1 MKNKI
6 INLLYRGG
14 AGGEFFGGLLVSHN
28 EIATKGLEYE
38 EEKERWFLER
48 DDWASQRPEV
58 TRCKDPRK
66 GVVHNRKPSDWNET
80 LWNVRLDHGY
90 GFSLWTDFWI
100 DYLWN
105 EWKETKTI
113 IFNSKTKESLE
124 YTQNL
129 STSKLGW
136 GPDDVDALAGQSM
149 LEDNILDVEQF
160 WKRPWESNAYYFD
173 MFMDMIPDDHD
184 FLLIDPCELLH
195 NDQEDTDRCLKEI
208 VSYLGIDNYLHNEW
222 CEKIENYRMK
232 NKILINKTIV

>member
-1 MKNKI
+1 MKNKL

-14 AGGEFFGGLLVSHN
+14 AGGEFFGGLLVSHQ
-28 EIATKGLEYE
+28 EIATKELERE
-38 EEKERWFLER
+38 KDKERWFLGR
-48 DDWASQRPEV
+48 DDYQSHDPKV
-58 TRCKDPRK
+58 TREDPRDIQ
-66 GVVHNRKPSDWNET
+66 KPNWNET

-90 GFSLWTDFWI
+90 GFPLHTEFWI

-113 IFNSKTKESLE
+113 IFNSKTRESLE

-129 STSKLGW
+129 ATAKLGW

-222 CEKIENYRMK
+222 CEKIEKYRIK

>member
-90 GFSLWTDFWI
+90 GFSLWTDFW
-100 DYLWN
+100 
-105 EWKETKTI
+105 
-113 IFNSKTKESLE
+113 
-124 YTQNL
+124 
-129 STSKLGW
+129 
-136 GPDDVDALAGQSM
+136 
-149 LEDNILDVEQF
+149 
-160 WKRPWESNAYYFD
+160 
-173 MFMDMIPDDHD
+173 
-184 FLLIDPCELLH
+184 
-195 NDQEDTDRCLKEI
+195 
-208 VSYLGIDNYLHNEW
+208 
-222 CEKIENYRMK
+222 
-232 NKILINKTIV
+232 